1 MKGDGTKLKA
11 SPSCGGSWPKEHVF
25 HLESLKLLALSW
37 ETIQAPPPRPPA
49 LCQNHLLLVL
59 GWGGGTFDLDLGAMG
74 PFVV

>member
-1 MKGDGTKLKA
+1 MKGDETKLKA

-37 ETIQAPPPRPPA
+37 ETIQAPPPPPRPVSESPVA
-49 LCQNHLLLVL
+49 GAGV
-59 GWGGGTFDLDLGAMG
+59 GGGTFDLDLGAMG